1 MGGVLILILPAPSTV
16 AHVGILVARMVLRAV
31 VSQVLR
37 LLVLMLPAG
46 LVGVER
52 VAGRVLVVARAAVS
66 STLLSS
72 KAVSSM
78 ESMASCLKMVLS
90 VAMVS
95 LRCWWV
101 AAQVS
106 RVPLLLAV
114 AARFAANDMA
124 MTVTTT
130 VIAGHIADR

>member
-1 MGGVLILILPAPSTV
+1 MSGVLIPILPAPRV
-16 AHVGILVARMVLRAV
+16 IAHVSILVARVVLRAV
-31 VSQVLR
+31 VCQVLR

-52 VAGRVLVVARAAVS
+52 IAGRVLVVARVAVS
-66 STLLSS
+66 STLFTS

-78 ESMASCLKMVLS
+78 ESMSSGLEMVLS

-101 AAQVS
+101 AAHMS

-114 AARFAANDMA
+114 TAGFAANDMSMA
-124 MTVTTT
+124 VATT
-130 VIAGHIADR
+130 VIAGDVADR